1 MKNGKHTGTFLA
13 MAALLLVCPF
23 FYSCSGI
30 SDGTRSASFTLD
42 LSPLLSA
49 RTDGTTTTDAASE
62 TYYIKLSA
70 QSVSTTYNKYYYSYE
85 PEKLQEVT
93 ITAGAKNAC
102 TLTLPNIPLETQIV
116 VTVSIYYENSTDAK
130 YLAATGS
137 TTFIAENGK
146 EISLDMGL
154 LKTGGVYT
162 TLYVNQSSTSNA
174 TPTGTADAPYPT
186 LAAAFTAANSMST
199 ELTKAISVVQ
209 ITLLGDYTISLA
221 GETLSNTVPVILDCG
236 GHTIMNN
243 FNAGNSQ
250 SIFTPQEALTLENGT
265 ITGGTGL
272 DIAPSAVSSSYSI
285 TLANFTINGNLNRA
299 YPVLETTADIYLTN
313 SSITYTNDG
322 TCTADLVKLTGT
334 SSKLYLSGSS
344 TTIAGYT
351 YLASGALISAQT
363 ALATS
368 GTIAT
373 LDLETAPTYST
384 PVTVFSSTTN
394 IDRAHWSLAS
404 RLCTFASD
412 LTVTRAVVGAMYSGT
427 TTYATGTFDDN
438 GAFTRTA
445 TADTTGITYFDTA
458 FDSNGGPYSLWYV
471 TSDSGIVYTLELPN
485 GDQKSISGLPSS
497 TNDGVSGVALTVDED
512 DSLLLVDVIADNN
525 GTYTDTIYGI
535 SYATGSEYAATLL
548 YSGNIASST
557 SSMIKKIAYYNDGS
571 NKYLFAIDLAD
582 ESYNLIRTPIQTLSN
597 TASGLT
603 FNSKVY
609 GTISVPFTENADIT
623 SIQLDLNDMA
633 IVDGT
638 LYVLGSKVS
647 TSLSSLNSNYSIGSL
662 LKVNPSFTCTDNIT
676 DSSSFTSLGIS
687 STIAKTNF
695 VYNSGDS
702 NTTFYGPMRMLAVMP
717 KKIIIADDGY
727 VIMSHT
733 GYGTSNADPYKVAL
747 NKIKRTM
754 LYDVST
760 STLTA
765 GTTIS
770 NYTFSNSSYSAGS
783 YVTIDSP
790 QYTNGV
796 ADTTVTN

>member
-49 RTDGTTTTDAASE
+49 RTVGTTTTDAASE

-85 PEKLQEVT
+85 PELKAVT
-93 ITAGAKNAC
+93 IAANAANTC
-102 TLTLPNIPLETQIV
+102 TLTIPNIPLETQIV

-146 EISLDMGL
+146 EISIDMGL
-154 LKTGGVYT
+154 LKTGGIYT

-250 SIFTPQEALTLENGT
+250 SIFTPQEVLTLENGT

-638 LYVLGSKVS
+638 LYVLGSKV
-647 TSLSSLNSNYSIGSL
+647 TTTILSLSSIYSVGAILKVDSTFSSAKSIISSSNYSIIGL
-662 LKVNPSFTCTDNIT
+662 
-676 DSSSFTSLGIS
+676 S
-687 STIAKTNF
+687 STATTNT
-695 VYNSGDS
+695 YHTPANSES
-702 NTTFYGPMRMLAVMP
+702 STVFFGPMRMLAVTP
-717 KKIIIADDGY
+717 KK
-727 VIMSHT
+727 
-733 GYGTSNADPYKVAL
+733 N
-747 NKIKRTM
+747 
-754 LYDVST
+754 
-760 STLTA
+760 
-765 GTTIS
+765 
-770 NYTFSNSSYSAGS
+770 NYCR
-783 YVTIDSP
+783 
-790 QYTNGV
+790 
-796 ADTTVTN
+796 